1 MIYSRVDI
9 FKISVLEQIQK
20 LIHKNDTQ
28 KCYLLSYKQLKLAL
42 NETRGRMIGAP
53 HRGGMMKLSRSIL
66 VSLHLKCELKSLVI

>member
-9 FKISVLEQIQK
+9 FQISVLEQIQK
-20 LIHKNDTQ
+20 LIHKND
-28 KCYLLSYKQLKLAL
+28 CYLLSYKQLKLAL
-42 NETRGRMIGAP
+42 NETRGRMIDAP